1 MIISDIANRRP
12 VLAVVFNLLLVT
24 FGLIAYQQLPLR
36 EYPDID
42 APVITVS
49 TNYPGASAEI
59 IEREVTQR
67 LEDRIAGIEGIRY
80 IQSSSRDGRSSI
92 TIEFNLNR
100 DIDAAANDIREAVS
114 RVLRSLPDE
123 VDPPQ
128 VTKADADARP
138 VLWLNLSSTRMDGL
152 ELADYA
158 RRHLIDRISVVD
170 GVALIRL
177 GGERNY
183 AMRIWVDREALA
195 ARGLTVADIEDA
207 LRSENVELPAGRVD
221 SVDREFRVRVD
232 RMYRSA
238 EDFASLVVK
247 RADNQH
253 LVRLGEVAE
262 VTLGSDSERTEFR
275 GNGDDM
281 VGLGIIRQANA
292 NVLDVAQGVKQVA
305 EGLQAQLP
313 EGTSLVVTYDSSV
326 FIEGA
331 IREVFITLA
340 IATIA
345 VVLVIYLF
353 LGSWRATLIPAV
365 TVPVA
370 ITATFIGVAAL
381 GFSVNLLTLLALV
394 LAIGLVVDDAIVML
408 ENIHR
413 RIERGEPGLLAAY
426 RGARQVGFAIVATTS
441 VVVAVFVPLAFLSG
455 TVGKLFTEF
464 ALAIAIAV
472 VFSSLVA
479 LTLAPVLSG
488 RLMRKGDDD
497 TGVARVI
504 SRSFGALERGY
515 ARLLERSLPKAWG
528 VVPLLVLSLAGVWWL
543 VNTLPEEFAPRED
556 RGAFFIMVNGPEGA
570 SFEYMSERMAEVERR
585 LLPLTEAGDVR
596 RILVRTPRGFGG
608 SEAVNNGFVIV
619 IMHHWDDRERS
630 AWPVIDE
637 INASLAEIPG
647 ITARAI
653 MRQGLSQGRIGPPVQ
668 FVITGP
674 DYDDLAQWGE
684 DLLARAE
691 EIPGLARLELD
702 YKPTQPQIAVRIDQD
717 RAADLGVSLATVG
730 RTLDVM
736 LGGRSVTSFINRG
749 EEYDVI
755 VEGRSDQRRTPG
767 DISNL
772 YVRSDRG
779 ALIPLSSLIS
789 YEEVAGAG
797 SLERYNRAR
806 AVTLTAAVEEGY
818 TLGQAL
824 ADLEAA
830 ANEVLPEEAG
840 IDYKGESL
848 EMREGTQEIVF
859 IFVLALLVVY
869 LVLAAQF
876 ESFVHPFVIMLT
888 VPLAIVGALLGLH
901 LTGQTLN
908 IYSQIGMVMLIGL
921 AAKNGILIVE
931 FANQLRDHGREFN
944 RAVIE
949 AASMRLRPVLMTA
962 LTTVAGSIPLILA
975 TGPGSETRF
984 VIGVAIF
991 SGVLFATLFTL
1002 FVIPAAYTLLAR
1014 RTQSPKA
1021 TTRQIEGLSDRIEDV
1036 DRDPEIGD
1044 GATQDRSS

>member
-42 APVITVS
+42 APIITVQAD
-49 TNYPGASAEI
+49 YPGASAEI

-92 TIEFNLNR
+92 TVEFSLNR

-114 RVLRSLPDE
+114 RVVRFLPDE

-128 VTKADADARP
+128 VTKADADASP
-138 VLWLNLSSTRMDGL
+138 ILWLNLSSATMDGL

-158 RRHLIDRISVVD
+158 RRYLVDRLSVVD
-170 GVALIRL
+170 GVALVRL
-177 GGERNY
+177 GGARTY

-195 ARGLTVADIEDA
+195 ARSLTVADIEDA
-207 LRSENVELPAGRVD
+207 LRRENVELPAGRID
-221 SVDREFRVRVD
+221 SLDREFKVRVD
-232 RMYRSA
+232 RMYRTA
-238 EDFASLVVK
+238 EDFASLVIK
-247 RADNQH
+247 RADNTH
-253 LVRLGEVAE
+253 LVRLGEVAQ
-262 VTLGSDSERTEFR
+262 VNVGSDSERTEFR
-275 GNGDDM
+275 GNGEDM

-292 NVLDVAQGVKQVA
+292 NVLDVASGVKRVA
-305 EGLQAQLP
+305 QDLQGQLP
-313 EGTSLVVTYDSSV
+313 DGTSLVVTYDSSV

-331 IREVFITLA
+331 IREVYITLA
-340 IATIA
+340 IATAA

-353 LGSWRATLIPAV
+353 LGSWRATLIPAI

-370 ITATFIGVAAL
+370 ITAAFIGIAL
-381 GFSVNLLTLLALV
+381 FGFSVNLLTLLALV

-426 RGARQVGFAIVATTS
+426 RGARQVGFAIIATTS
-441 VVVAVFVPLAFLSG
+441 VLVAVFVPLAFLSG
-455 TVGKLFTEF
+455 TVGRLFTEF

-488 RLMRKGDDD
+488 RLMHKGDDE
-497 TGVARVI
+497 TGMARIVG
-504 SRSFGALERGY
+504 RGFTRLEQGY
-515 ARLLERSLPKAWG
+515 ARLLRRSLPYSWG
-528 VVPLLVLSLAGVWWL
+528 VVPILALSLGGAWWL
-543 VNTLPEEFAPRED
+543 FNEIPEEFAPRED

-570 SFEYMSERMAEVERR
+570 SFEYMREQMAEVERR
-585 LLPLTEAGDVR
+585 MLPMTEEGDVR
-596 RILVRTPRGFGG
+596 RILVRTPRSFGNT
-608 SEAVNNGFVIV
+608 EVVNNGFVIV
-619 IMHHWDDRERS
+619 ILEHWDRRDRS
-630 AWPVIDE
+630 AWDIMAE
-637 INASLAEIPG
+637 INQSLGEMPG
-647 ITARAI
+647 IRANTI
-653 MRQGLSQGRIGPPVQ
+653 MRQGLSGGRAGAPVQ
-668 FVITGP
+668 FVIAGP
-674 DYDDLAQWGE
+674 DYDELADWGQA
-684 DLLARAE
+684 LLERAE
-691 EIPGLARLELD
+691 EIPGLARLDLD
-702 YKPTQPQIAVRIDQD
+702 YKPTQPQVSVRIDRD
-717 RAADLGVSLATVG
+717 RAADLGVSLQTVG

-736 LGGRSVTSFINRG
+736 LGGRNVTTFIDRG

-755 VEGRSDQRRTPG
+755 IEGRSDQRRTPG
-767 DISNL
+767 DIANL
-772 YVRSDRG
+772 YVRSDNG
-779 ALIPLSSLIS
+779 ALIPLSSLVS

-818 TLGQAL
+818 TLGEVLSAL
-824 ADLEAA
+824 DAA
-830 ANEVLPEEAG
+830 AAEVLPAEAR

-848 EMREGTQEIVF
+848 DLRDGTQAVLF

-888 VPLAIVGALLGLH
+888 VPLAVVGALLGLYF
-901 LTGQTLN
+901 TGQTLN

-931 FANQLRDHGREFN
+931 FANQMRDAGREFDQ
-944 RAVIE
+944 AVVE

-962 LTTVAGSIPLILA
+962 LTTVAGTMPLIMA
-975 TGPGSETRF
+975 TGPGAETRF
-984 VIGVAIF
+984 VIGVAVF
-991 SGVLFATLFTL
+991 SGVLFATIFTL
-1002 FVIPAAYTLLAR
+1002 FVIPAAYGLLAR
-1014 RTQSPKA
+1014 RTSSPKA
-1021 TTRQIEGLSDRIEDV
+1021 MSRHIDGLDGRIEDI
-1036 DRDPEIGD
+1036 DRRREGGI
-1044 GATQDRSS
+1044 A

>member
-12 VLAVVFNLLLVT
+12 VLAIVFNLLLVT

-42 APVITVS
+42 APIITVQ

-92 TIEFNLNR
+92 TVEFSLNR

-114 RVLRSLPDE
+114 RVVRFLPDE

-128 VTKADADARP
+128 VTKADADANP
-138 VLWLNLSSTRMDGL
+138 ILWLNLSSTTMDGL

-158 RRHLIDRISVVD
+158 RRYLVDRLSVVD
-170 GVALIRL
+170 GVALVRL
-177 GGERNY
+177 GGAKSY

-207 LRSENVELPAGRVD
+207 LRRENVELPAGRID
-221 SVDREFRVRVD
+221 SAEREFKVRVD
-232 RMYRSA
+232 RMYRTA
-238 EDFASLVVK
+238 EDFSGLVIK
-247 RADNQH
+247 RADNNH

-262 VTLGSDSERTEFR
+262 VNVGSDSERTEFR
-275 GNGDDM
+275 GNGEDM

-292 NVLDVAQGVKQVA
+292 NVLDVADGVKRVA
-305 EGLQAQLP
+305 QSLQDQLP
-313 EGTSLVVTYDSSV
+313 DGTSLVVTYDSSV

-331 IREVFITLA
+331 IREVYITLA
-340 IATIA
+340 IATAA

-370 ITATFIGVAAL
+370 ITAAFIGIATL

-426 RGARQVGFAIVATTS
+426 RGARQVGFAIIATTS
-441 VVVAVFVPLAFLSG
+441 VLVAVFVPLAFLSG
-455 TVGKLFTEF
+455 TVGRLFTEF

-472 VFSSLVA
+472 VFSSIVA

-488 RLMRKGDDD
+488 RLMHRGDDE
-497 TGVARVI
+497 TGMARI
-504 SRSFGALERGY
+504 IGRGFARLEHGY
-515 ARLLERSLPKAWG
+515 ARLLQRSLPYSWG
-528 VVPLLVLSLAGVWWL
+528 VVPILMLSLGAAWWL
-543 VNTLPEEFAPRED
+543 FNEIPEEFAPRED
-556 RGAFFIMVNGPEGA
+556 RGAFFVMVNGPEGA
-570 SFEYMSERMAEVERR
+570 SFEYMREQMAEVERR
-585 LLPLTEAGDVR
+585 MLPMTEDGGVR
-596 RILVRTPRGFGG
+596 RILVRTPRSFGNA
-608 SEAVNNGFVIV
+608 EVVNNGFVIV
-619 IMHHWDDRERS
+619 ILEHWDQRDRS
-630 AWPVIDE
+630 AWDIMAE
-637 INASLAEIPG
+637 INQSLGEMPG
-647 ITARAI
+647 IRANAI
-653 MRQGLSQGRIGPPVQ
+653 MRQGLSGGRAGSPVQ
-668 FVITGP
+668 FVIAGP
-674 DYDDLAQWGE
+674 DYDELAEWGQT
-684 DLLARAE
+684 LLERAE
-691 EIPGLARLELD
+691 EIPGLARLDLD
-702 YKPTQPQIAVRIDQD
+702 YKPTQPQVSVRIDRD
-717 RAADLGVSLATVG
+717 RAADLGVSLQTVG

-736 LGGRSVTSFINRG
+736 LGGRNVTTFIDRG

-755 VEGRSDQRRTPG
+755 IEGRSDQRRTPG
-767 DISNL
+767 DIANL
-772 YVRSDRG
+772 YVRSNSG
-779 ALIPLSSLIS
+779 TLIPLSSLVS

-806 AVTLTAAVEEGY
+806 AVTLSAAVEEGY
-818 TLGQAL
+818 TLGEVLSAL
-824 ADLEAA
+824 DAA
-830 ANEVLPEEAG
+830 AAEVLPAEAR

-848 EMREGTQEIVF
+848 DLRDGAQAVMF

-888 VPLAIVGALLGLH
+888 VPLAVVGALLGLYF
-901 LTGQTLN
+901 TGQTLN

-931 FANQLRDHGREFN
+931 FTNQMRDAGREFN
-944 RAVIE
+944 EAVVE

-962 LTTVAGSIPLILA
+962 LTTVAGTMPLIMA
-975 TGPGSETRF
+975 SGPGAETRF
-984 VIGVAIF
+984 VIGVAVF
-991 SGVLFATLFTL
+991 SGVLFATFFTL
-1002 FVIPAAYTLLAR
+1002 FVIPAAYGLLAR
-1014 RTQSPKA
+1014 GTASPEA
-1021 TTRQIEGLSDRIEDV
+1021 MSRHIDGLDGR
-1036 DRDPEIGD
+1036 IGD
-1044 GATQDRSS
+1044 IDRQREGGAA